1 MGEEESAWAGMG
13 WEGCTWRECSMWK
26 AEKSDKGINDM
37 LMMAEVSTNDVLDA
51 EAGGIKGKD

>member
-1 MGEEESAWAGMG
+1 
-13 WEGCTWRECSMWK
+13 MWK
-26 AEKSDKGINDM
+26 AEKSDKGINNM